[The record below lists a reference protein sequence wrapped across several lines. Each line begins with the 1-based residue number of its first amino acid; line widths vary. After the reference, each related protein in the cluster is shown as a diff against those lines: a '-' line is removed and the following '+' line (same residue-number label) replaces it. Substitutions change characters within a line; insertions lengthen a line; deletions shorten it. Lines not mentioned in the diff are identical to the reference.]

1 MFEMAGSAEA
11 LVARATSNRL
21 RNVARL

>member
-1 MFEMAGSAEA
+1 MFEMAGSAET

-21 RNVARL
+21 CNVARL